1 MAKAEQ
7 ATRRDI
13 AEVAFMSESFP
24 GKRVA
29 QVQFDEWD
37 CDGQQRI
44 PKRDACVRE
53 RTGIQNNEV
62 DAVAP

>member
-1 MAKAEQ
+1 
-7 ATRRDI
+7 
-13 AEVAFMSESFP
+13 MSESFP